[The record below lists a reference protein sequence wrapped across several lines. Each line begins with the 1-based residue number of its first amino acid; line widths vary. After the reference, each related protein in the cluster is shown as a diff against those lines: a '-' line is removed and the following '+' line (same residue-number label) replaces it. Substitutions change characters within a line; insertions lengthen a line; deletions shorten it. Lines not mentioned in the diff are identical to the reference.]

1 MWRETDLYVVYF
13 SLWMSFFFFIFSAQL
28 SWLHLLL
35 WFYKVL
41 RMDIFVLFLSIK
53 IQLLV
58 FYNYYETCEFFIDCL
73 YQWEYSFLFFIY
85 FLSRKVIN
93 AWKMN
98 FMHLLRLSSGFAI
111 YYINMFYIDFWML
124 NQLHPWDKSQ
134 LVLVWSFLYI
144 AAFSLLVFCQRIYVY
159 IRYIHFLPFIWY
171 QNSIGPMECI
181 GKSFFC
187 CCWLNWLVK
196 NWC

>member
-1 MWRETDLYVVYF
+1 MEDQSVYPFQPNSPGYIFHYDFTKCWEWTSLSYSWASKYSCWSFTIIMKPVRF
-13 SLWMSFFFFIFSAQL
+13 S
-28 SWLHLLL
+28 
-35 WFYKVL
+35 
-41 RMDIFVLFLSIK
+41 
-53 IQLLV
+53 
-58 FYNYYETCEFFIDCL
+58 IDCL

-124 NQLHPWDKSQ
+124 NQLHSWDKSQ
-134 LVLVWSFLYI
+134 LFLVWSFLYI
-144 AAFSLLVFCQRIYVY
+144 AVFSLLVFCQRIYVY

-181 GKSFFC
+181 VKSFFC

>member
-1 MWRETDLYVVYF
+1 MWRERFICCLHFIMDV
-13 SLWMSFFFFIFSAQL
+13 FFFFFHILAQL
-28 SWLHLLL
+28 SWLHLPV

-58 FYNYYETCEFFIDCL
+58 FYNYYETCEFFIYCL

-85 FLSRKVIN
+85 FLSWKVIN

-98 FMHLLRLSSGFAI
+98 FLNLLRLWSSFAI

-124 NQLHPWDKSQ
+124 NQLHSWDKSQ

-144 AAFSLLVFCQRIYVY
+144 AVFSLLVLCQRIYVY
-159 IRYIHFLPFIWY
+159 IRYIHFLPFVWY
-171 QNSIGPMECI
+171 QAVLSPWKALGRV
-181 GKSFFC
+181 SSAAAD
-187 CCWLNWLVK
+187 
-196 NWC
+196 